1 MYKVIEDLIPKDKR
15 SLKCPYAMAPT
26 CIVVH
31 NTGNDASAA
40 KEIAYMKRNDL
51 ETSYHFAV
59 DDIEVRQG
67 IPLNR
72 NAFHAGDGAKGKGNR
87 EGISI
92 EVCYSKSGGDRFRV
106 AEENAAE
113 FIAGLL
119 LERGW
124 GIDRVTKHQ
133 DYSGKYCPER
143 TLNLGWDRFLKK
155 VQGYI
160 DMKAAKTSLG
170 PTAEDCTNELL
181 WRGII
186 NNRLLWNERAAED
199 EDVRWLL
206 IKYYPYMM
214 KNGGSV
220 KNPLSVDTDHQAI
233 EILNRQGIISDVDKW
248 TKKAFVDKNIYWLLV
263 KLADYIN

>member
-1 MYKVIEDLIPKDKR
+1 MYKFIEDFIDKSKY
-15 SLKCPYAMAPT
+15 SLKCPYAMAPAR
-26 CIVVH
+26 IVVH
-31 NTGNDASAA
+31 NTGNDASA
-40 KEIAYMKRNDL
+40 KNEIAYMKRNDL
-51 ETSYHFAV
+51 EVSYHFAI

-72 NAFHAGDGAKGKGNR
+72 NAFHAGDGSKGKGNR
-87 EGISI
+87 EGIGI
-92 EVCYSKSGGDRFRV
+92 EICYSKSGGDRFRV

-119 LERGW
+119 MERGW
-124 GIDRVTKHQ
+124 GIDKVTKHQ

-143 TLNLGWDRFLKK
+143 TLNLGWDRFVKK

-160 DMKAAKTSLG
+160 DMKEPTS
-170 PTAEDCTNELL
+170 TVEDCTNELL

-186 NNRLLWNERAAED
+186 NNRLLWNEIAAED

-206 IKYYPYMM
+206 IKYYPYIM

-220 KNPLSVDTDHQAI
+220 KKS
-233 EILNRQGIISDVDKW
+233 
-248 TKKAFVDKNIYWLLV
+248 FVG
-263 KLADYIN
+263 